1 MLNQP
6 LCIIIAPDS
15 LVCQVIM
22 KRRFIRG
29 VPNHCYQKTARGV
42 LLFYSVTDFVVFFTH
57 ICVSAMRHR
66 VRILSIVLMPDHLHI
81 CVEADSVDELNDFVK
96 CYSSP
101 FAIAH
106 NRRCSY
112 YGALF
117 RHRYGSAPKKT
128 DKAIRTNLIY
138 IGNNPVERHLTK
150 KAEDYQWNFLKYY
163 KCPNPFS
170 DKLVL
175 SHASRKLRNAVSEVN
190 TCRRAL
196 IPIKY
201 ELLQR
206 IASPLSAMEKRQLV
220 DYIVSAY
227 NVIDY
232 EAAISYF
239 GTYENMIGAMH
250 VTTGSEYDMKE
261 EHPGWDDSNYAKMH
275 AVVMRECGFG
285 DIHQVLSLSEQEK
298 KNLVKLLAE
307 NTHAPLKQRER
318 YLRVR

>member
-1 MLNQP
+1 MQCL
-6 LCIIIAPDS
+6 IIAVDS
-15 LVCQVIM
+15 LVCQIFIM
-22 KRRFIRG
+22 RRRFIKG
-29 VPNHCYQKTARGV
+29 IPNHCYQKTARGV
-42 LLFYSVTDFVVFFTH
+42 LLFYSVTDFLVFFTH
-57 ICVSAMRHR
+57 ICVSALRHR

-81 CVEADSVDELNDFVK
+81 CIEADSVEELNDFVK
-96 CYSSP
+96 SYSSP
-101 FAIAH
+101 FALAH

-170 DKLVL
+170 DKIVL
-175 SHASRKLRNAVSEVN
+175 RQASRRLRDAVVEVN
-190 TCRRAL
+190 TCRSAM

-220 DYIVSAY
+220 DYIVSVY

-232 EAAISYF
+232 EAAIAYF
-239 GTYENMIGAMH
+239 GSYDNMLEAMH
-250 VTTGSEYDMKE
+250 VTTGSEYDLKE

-275 AVVMRECGFG
+275 AVVMREYGFK

-298 KNLVKLLAE
+298 KNLAKLLADT
-307 NTHAPLKQRER
+307 THAPAKQIER
-318 YLRVR
+318 YLRVK